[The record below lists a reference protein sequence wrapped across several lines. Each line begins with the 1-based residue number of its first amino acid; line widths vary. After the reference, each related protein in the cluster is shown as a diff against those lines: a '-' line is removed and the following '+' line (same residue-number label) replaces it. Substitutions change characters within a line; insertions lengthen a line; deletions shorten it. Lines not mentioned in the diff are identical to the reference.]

1 MTTSRRAN
9 EPSRL
14 VRCTPWLY
22 APPQPLSLGFTACTA
37 PSLIA
42 CSPTGF
48 SFRNPWMN
56 LHHSTLLVKF
66 LRVFAALN
74 PSNFQGNWSLHE
86 MKIVQRTN
94 QVFENYH
101 LRGGGGELKGFWLC
115 HDKNYLIPYKALW
128 YSYEQHPHLHYPSI
142 LCWRQLI
149 SPSVIPTTPPPPPP
163 PHTHTHAQSSTSSS
177 GDYDFT
183 TGL

>member
-1 MTTSRRAN
+1 
-9 EPSRL
+9 
-14 VRCTPWLY
+14 
-22 APPQPLSLGFTACTA
+22 
-37 PSLIA
+37 
-42 CSPTGF
+42 
-48 SFRNPWMN
+48 MN

-101 LRGGGGELKGFWLC
+101 LRGGGELKGFWLC

-142 LCWRQLI
+142 LCW
-149 SPSVIPTTPPPPPP
+149 SPQPSLPPP
-163 PHTHTHAQSSTSSS
+163 PHTHTILHLLLGQLRLYDWSLIR
-177 GDYDFT
+177 DYNFSNLQEIT
-183 TGL
+183 FKKVSYPIYVT

>member
-1 MTTSRRAN
+1 MDTLTLCSSPA
-9 EPSRL
+9 PFTRL
-14 VRCTPWLY
+14 HSMYCTVID
-22 APPQPLSLGFTACTA
+22 SLLAYRLLFLA
-37 PSLIA
+37 
-42 CSPTGF
+42 F
-48 SFRNPWMN
+48 EWMN

-101 LRGGGGELKGFWLC
+101 LRGGGELKGFWLC

-142 LCWRQLI
+142 LCW
-149 SPSVIPTTPPPPPP
+149 SPQPSLPPPP
-163 PHTHTHAQSSTSSS
+163 PHTHNPPPPPRAI
-177 GDYDFT
+177 T
-183 TGL
+183 TLRLVSN

>member
-1 MTTSRRAN
+1 
-9 EPSRL
+9 
-14 VRCTPWLY
+14 
-22 APPQPLSLGFTACTA
+22 
-37 PSLIA
+37 
-42 CSPTGF
+42 
-48 SFRNPWMN
+48 MN

-101 LRGGGGELKGFWLC
+101 LRGGGGGELKGFWLC

-128 YSYEQHPHLHYPSI
+128 YSYKQHPHLHYPSI

-149 SPSVIPTTPPPPPP
+149 SPSVIPTTLPPPP
-163 PHTHTHAQSSTSSS
+163 THTILHLLLGQLRLYDWSLIR
-177 GDYDFT
+177 DYNFSNLQEIT
-183 TGL
+183 FKKVSYPIHVT

>member
-1 MTTSRRAN
+1 
-9 EPSRL
+9 
-14 VRCTPWLY
+14 
-22 APPQPLSLGFTACTA
+22 
-37 PSLIA
+37 
-42 CSPTGF
+42 
-48 SFRNPWMN
+48 MN

-128 YSYEQHPHLHYPSI
+128 YSYKQHPHLHYPSI

-149 SPSVIPTTPPPPPP
+149 SPSVIPTTLPPSPPPS
-163 PHTHTHAQSSTSSS
+163 HTHTRTILHLLLGQLRL
-177 GDYDFT
+177 YDWSLIRDNNFSNLQEIT
-183 TGL
+183 FKKVSYPIHVT